1 MQLLSKKKL
10 ALPTIG
16 RYQGCLPT
24 GTEPES
30 KVWGGKVWALKYII
44 IIIIINCII
53 LVIKRENLG

>member
-16 RYQGCLPT
+16 RNQGCLPT
-24 GTEPES
+24 GTELES